1 MNELALFA
9 GAGGGILAGSLL
21 EWRTVCAVEKDPY
34 CIKILLQRQKDKV
47 LPVFPVWDDVQ
58 TFDGKPWRGKIDIV
72 TGGFPC
78 QDISAA
84 GGGEGISGKKSG
96 LWRHFDRI
104 IGEVRPQFVFMENST
119 RILFNGFGTV
129 ASDLAARGYDL
140 KWLCLSGAECGAPH
154 KRDRFWALAR
164 NMANTNSAR
173 QLQLQRGN
181 KERGRRLAYSGE
193 KKIKRR
199 QHWPTEPGISRM
211 VDRVADRLDRDRA
224 VGNGQIPRVAA
235 LAFYLLNS
243 SFPVSRAEYINKSVS
258 S

>member
-21 EWRTVCAVEKDPY
+21 GWRTVCAVEKDPH
-34 CIKILLQRQKDKV
+34 CIKILLQRQKDKA
-47 LPVFPVWDDVQ
+47 LPVFPVWDAVE
-58 TFDGKPWRGKIDIV
+58 TFDGRPWRGKIDIIS
-72 TGGFPC
+72 GGFPC

-84 GGGEGISGKKSG
+84 GSGEGISGKKSG

-119 RILFNGFGTV
+119 RILFNGFETV
-129 ASDLAARGYDL
+129 ASDLAARGFDL
-140 KWLCLSGAECGAPH
+140 AWVCLSGAECGAPH

-164 NMANTNSAR
+164 NMANANSSR
-173 QLQLQRGN
+173 KLQLQRRD
-181 KERGRRLAYSGE
+181 KERGRRFAHCS
-193 KKIKRR
+193 KKQIKRR
-199 QHWPTEPGISRM
+199 QHWPTEPGIPRM

-235 LAFYLLNS
+235 MAFHILNS
-243 SFPVSRAEYINKSVS
+243 SFPVSRPYYINKGVS
-258 S
+258 T